1 MGGCWQENGGVIVCR
16 NVEGLLKGMWVRGHL
31 KNEGLLIGAWMRV
44 TGTWVSGC
52 LQDMGKGYS
61 QEHRIRS

>member
-1 MGGCWQENGGVIVCR
+1 MEEWLFAGMLR
-16 NVEGLLKGMWVRGHL
+16 NRLLKGMWVGGHL

-44 TGTWVSGC
+44 TETWVSGC